1 MDDRLSYELVFPE
14 FGVIFPSEEVLNDIR
29 NEIVFPNVLGLESGR
44 KYLVKDGE
52 KYVSIIE
59 ERDGDVRICANNIE

>member
-29 NEIVFPNVLGLESGR
+29 NGIVFPNVLGLESGR
-44 KYLVKDGE
+44 KYLVKDGAR
-52 KYVSIIE
+52 YVSIIE
-59 ERDGDVRICANNIE
+59 ERNGDVRICANNIE

>member
-29 NEIVFPNVLGLESGR
+29 NGIVFPNVLGLESGR